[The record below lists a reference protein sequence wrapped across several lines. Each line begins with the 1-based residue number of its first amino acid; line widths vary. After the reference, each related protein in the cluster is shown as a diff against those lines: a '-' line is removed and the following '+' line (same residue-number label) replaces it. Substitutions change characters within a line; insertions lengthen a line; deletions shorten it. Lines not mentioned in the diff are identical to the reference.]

1 MRTLKRREFLHAGA
15 LALGGTFLTSR
26 LAFARTGNA
35 KSRFVFIVMR
45 GALDGL
51 AAAPPYGDPDYAG
64 LRRELALK
72 APGSPGGALPLN
84 GFFGLHPSLAFLQD
98 SYTARELVVFHA
110 IASPYRERSHFDGQ
124 DVLEN
129 GSSQAHAVQTGW
141 INRALASLQSG
152 HVQSK
157 ELGVALGQ
165 NIPLVMRGPAAV
177 TSWSPSKLAALDE
190 DTLERITDL
199 YAGDPLLAAR
209 LADALAADA
218 IADSAGTSMQA
229 AAAAIDGAPTAP
241 VRAAAVRTVEMSEA
255 GAHAAVAAGASGTA
269 ANPAAVGT
277 AAAPRAAPAVA
288 GGTFAMD
295 GANSGATGTRGA
307 ADPAAGRSNTPPNQ
321 PLLQRAKPTRYT
333 ELVRA
338 VAGFLRR
345 DDGPQVAVFDTTG
358 WDTHA
363 NEGNAEGQLAGRL
376 AALDAGL
383 RTLKQ
388 ELGSTWADTAVLL
401 ATEFGRTAAT
411 NGTRG
416 TDHGT
421 ATVSFLLGG
430 AVQGGRVL
438 ADWPGLSAHTLYQGR
453 DLRPTTDLR
462 SVLKGVL
469 SEHLLVSSGVLESF
483 VFPNSTAARPIKGLF
498 RA

>member
-1 MRTLKRREFLHAGA
+1 MGAVKRREFLRAGA
-15 LALGGTFLTSR
+15 LALGGAFLTSR
-26 LAFARTGNA
+26 LAFARTGSS
-35 KSRFVFIVMR
+35 KSRFVFIIMR

-51 AAAPPYGDPDYAG
+51 AAAPPYGDPDYAS

-84 GFFGLHPSLAFLQD
+84 GFFGLHPSLAFLRD

-110 IASPYRERSHFDGQ
+110 VASPYRERSHFDGQ

-129 GSSQAHAVQTGW
+129 GSLQPHALQTGW
-141 INRALASLQSG
+141 LNRALGSLQTG
-152 HVQSK
+152 HGK

-165 NIPLVMRGPAAV
+165 NFPLVMRGSASV

-199 YAGDPLLAAR
+199 YAGDPLLATR

-218 IADSAGTSMQA
+218 IAGAPETGMQA
-229 AAAAIDGAPTAP
+229 AGKPMRYTEV
-241 VRAAAVRTVEMSEA
+241 VRAA
-255 GAHAAVAAGASGTA
+255 
-269 ANPAAVGT
+269 
-277 AAAPRAAPAVA
+277 
-288 GGTFAMD
+288 
-295 GANSGATGTRGA
+295 
-307 ADPAAGRSNTPPNQ
+307 
-321 PLLQRAKPTRYT
+321 
-333 ELVRA
+333 
-338 VAGFLRR
+338 AGFLRR

-383 RTLKQ
+383 RTLKD
-388 ELGSTWADTAVLL
+388 ELGPAWGNTAVVL

-421 ATVSFLLGG
+421 ATAAFLLGG
-430 AVQGGRVL
+430 AVKGGRVL
-438 ADWPGLSAHTLYQGR
+438 ADWPGLSPQALYQGR
-453 DLRPTTDLR
+453 DLKPTADLR

-469 SEHLLVSSGVLESF
+469 SEHLLVSSGALENT
-483 VFPNSTAARPIKGLF
+483 VFPGSADARPIKGLF